1 MGMVT
6 VTEQKR
12 WLRCITR
19 KYSKTERDRQDLAIS
34 LAKIKQDELFTEMVY
49 LSGLGKL
56 DLTFCE
62 RYTIFLKVLGRSI
75 RNFFN
80 DKIVNSTMLF
90 QKMILKPWAS
100 KGNDNQSVVFKAMGD
115 LKNDQKSI

>member
-62 RYTIFLKVLGRSI
+62 RYTIFLKVLGRST

-90 QKMILKPWAS
+90 QKMILKPWTS